1 MKRLLLFICVLFS
14 VNTIFAQ
21 EQFRVDGLIY
31 EVIGEDEVLIVKC
44 IKDFPQMDIPTV
56 VTNNNNVAYNVTS
69 IGTKAFFGLS
79 KLTSVFIPN
88 SVKEIGNYCFASCSG
103 LTNVVLSDS
112 IKHISSGMFKNC
124 INLTSVELPDNL
136 VSIRHGA
143 FSGCKNLS
151 SIELPDGMKEIEDY
165 AFAYCESLRSVFLP
179 KTITFVGDYA
189 FYDSK
194 VKVNNLF
201 EEEEVEQEEDSR
213 VLAEDFYLANSNIY
227 VNKNN
232 RFVTDTNIPL
242 VWIMPKHKSV
252 FGAGLLSF
260 VLPGWGQLYATN
272 MDKGWEYVAWSSV
285 AFPGLMFGMEAI
297 KKSSDNESTKEM
309 LSYVQILTSCI
320 HVIVGV
326 ASALDAIEVVKKV
339 NMQNGYMSFSIN
351 DNMSWGIRPDVSY
364 NNFFTP
370 NGSSAVL
377 TTGLGFS
384 LSF

>member
-124 INLTSVELPDNL
+124 TNLTSVELPDNL

-165 AFAYCESLRSVFLP
+165 AFAYC
-179 KTITFVGDYA
+179 
-189 FYDSK
+189 
-194 VKVNNLF
+194 
-201 EEEEVEQEEDSR
+201 
-213 VLAEDFYLANSNIY
+213 
-227 VNKNN
+227 
-232 RFVTDTNIPL
+232 
-242 VWIMPKHKSV
+242 
-252 FGAGLLSF
+252 
-260 VLPGWGQLYATN
+260 
-272 MDKGWEYVAWSSV
+272 
-285 AFPGLMFGMEAI
+285 
-297 KKSSDNESTKEM
+297 
-309 LSYVQILTSCI
+309 
-320 HVIVGV
+320 
-326 ASALDAIEVVKKV
+326 
-339 NMQNGYMSFSIN
+339 
-351 DNMSWGIRPDVSY
+351 
-364 NNFFTP
+364 
-370 NGSSAVL
+370 
-377 TTGLGFS
+377 
-384 LSF
+384 